1 MIEVKDL
8 VKRFG
13 ETEAVS
19 HVSFTVGRG
28 EIVGFLG
35 PNGAGKSTTLRVLTG
50 FLPPTSGE
58 VFIGGHASGD
68 DGKAVRKLIGYLPE
82 NNPLYEDLRVREY
95 LRFRASLKGVPR
107 KERSAQVEKA
117 LEVCEVNEVAD
128 RIIGTCSKGYR
139 QRVGLADVLLGNPP
153 VLILDEPTVG
163 LDPAQIVHTRN
174 LIKTLS
180 EDHTVI
186 LSTHILPEVEAICS
200 KVLIIHQG
208 KLLFDGSVSELKRG
222 LRGAGHLLCAVQG
235 ERAAAEA
242 CLAGVP
248 GVEGVDFLEAQGD
261 VHRFQVTSA
270 SGEDLRGAIFKACA
284 ERGLV
289 LLEMTAKHVSLEEAF
304 LSITTTEVQTP
315 QARKGIEPQQ
325 EDQP

>member
-19 HVSFTVGRG
+19 HVSFSVGQG
-28 EIVGFLG
+28 EVVGFLG

-58 VFIGGHASGD
+58 VLVGGRDTAD
-68 DGKAVRKLIGYLPE
+68 DGKAARKLIGYLPE

-95 LRFRASLKGVPR
+95 LHFRAALKGVPR
-107 KERSAQVEKA
+107 KKRVEQVEHA
-117 LEVCEVNEVAD
+117 LKICEVAEVAD

-139 QRVGLADVLLGNPP
+139 QRVGLADVLLGDPP
-153 VLILDEPTVG
+153 VLVLDEPTVG

-180 EDHTVI
+180 MDHTVI

-200 KVLIIHQG
+200 RVIIIHQG
-208 KLLFDGSVSELKRG
+208 KLLFDGPVAELKKG
-222 LRGAGHLLCAVQG
+222 LAGAGHLLCAVQG
-235 ERAAAEA
+235 NKEGAQA
-242 CLAGVP
+242 CLLSVP
-248 GVEGVDFLEAQGD
+248 GAQDVTYLETQGD
-261 VHRFQVTSA
+261 VHRFQVTA
-270 SGEDLRGAIFKACA
+270 SPGEDLRAAIFKACV
-284 ERGLV
+284 EKGLA
-289 LLEMTAKHVSLEEAF
+289 LLELTAKHVSLEEAF
-304 LSITTTEVQTP
+304 LSITTSEVQ
-315 QARKGIEPQQ
+315 QQ
-325 EDQP
+325 GVQGEEENP

>member
-19 HVSFTVGRG
+19 HVSFSVGQG

-35 PNGAGKSTTLRVLTG
+35 PNGAGKSTTLRVITG

-58 VFIGGHASGD
+58 VFVGGRAASD
-68 DGKAVRKLIGYLPE
+68 DGKAARKLIGYLPE
-82 NNPLYEDLRVREY
+82 NNPLYDDLRVREY
-95 LRFRASLKGVPR
+95 LYFRAALKGVPR
-107 KERSAQVEKA
+107 KKSIEQVENA
-117 LEVCEVNEVAD
+117 LRVCEVTDVAD

-139 QRVGLADVLLGNPP
+139 QRVGLADVLLGDPP

-180 EDHTVI
+180 MDHTVV

-200 KVLIIHQG
+200 RVLIIHEG
-208 KLLFDGSVSELKRG
+208 KLLFDGPVAELKKG
-222 LRGAGHLLCAVQG
+222 LTGAGHLLCAVQG
-235 ERAAAEA
+235 DRGAAQA
-242 CLAGVP
+242 CLMGVS
-248 GVEGVDFLEAQGD
+248 GVESATYLETQAD
-261 VHRFQVTSA
+261 VHRFQVTA
-270 SGEDLRGAIFKACA
+270 RPGEDLRAAIFKACA
-284 ERGLV
+284 EKSLP
-289 LLEMTAKHVSLEEAF
+289 LLELTAKHVSLEEAF
-304 LSITTTEVQTP
+304 LSITTSEVQ
-315 QARKGIEPQQ
+315 QKGTQSDE
-325 EDQP
+325 EKS

>member
-19 HVSFTVGRG
+19 HVSFSVGQG

-58 VFIGGHASGD
+58 VFVGGRAASD
-68 DGKAVRKLIGYLPE
+68 DGKEARKLIGYLPE
-82 NNPLYEDLRVREY
+82 NNPLYDDLRVREY
-95 LRFRASLKGVPR
+95 LHFRAALKGVPR
-107 KERSAQVEKA
+107 KKRLEQVENA
-117 LEVCEVNEVAD
+117 LKVCEVTDVAD

-180 EDHTVI
+180 MDHTVV

-200 KVLIIHQG
+200 RVLIIHEG
-208 KLLFDGSVSELKRG
+208 KLLFDGPVAELKKG
-222 LRGAGHLLCAVQG
+222 LTGAGHLLCALQG
-235 ERAAAEA
+235 DREAAQA
-242 CLAGVP
+242 CLLGVP
-248 GVEGVDFLEAQGD
+248 GVETAAYLESQAD
-261 VHRFQVTSA
+261 VHRFQVTA
-270 SGEDLRGAIFKACA
+270 RPGEDLRAAIFKACA
-284 ERGLV
+284 EKGLP
-289 LLEMTAKHVSLEEAF
+289 LLELTAKHVSLEEAF
-304 LSITTTEVQTP
+304 LSITTSE
-315 QARKGIEPQQ
+315 IQQ
-325 EDQP
+325 QGTQSEEEKP

>member
-19 HVSFTVGRG
+19 HVSFRVGRG

-35 PNGAGKSTTLRVLTG
+35 PNGAGKSTTLRMLTG

-58 VFIGGHASGD
+58 VSIGGHAASD

-82 NNPLYEDLRVREY
+82 NNPLYEELRVREY
-95 LRFRASLKGVPR
+95 LHFRAALKGVPR
-107 KERSAQVEKA
+107 RERKAQVERG
-117 LEVCEVNEVAD
+117 LEVCEVTEVAD
-128 RIIGTCSKGYR
+128 RIVGTCSKGYR

-180 EDHTVI
+180 SDHTVI

-200 KVLIIHQG
+200 RVLIIHEG
-208 KLLFDGSVSELKRG
+208 RLLFDGPVSELKRG
-222 LRGAGHLLCAVQG
+222 LGGAGHLVCAVQG
-235 ERAAAEA
+235 DRAAAESR
-242 CLAGVP
+242 LASIP
-248 GVEGVDFLEAQGD
+248 GVEEVAHMDTQGD
-261 VHRFQVTSA
+261 THRFQVKA
-270 SGEDLRGAIFKACA
+270 RAGEDLRGAIFKTCA
-284 ERGLV
+284 ESGLP
-289 LLEMTAKHVSLEEAF
+289 LLELTAKHVSLEEAF
-304 LSITTTEVQTP
+304 LTITTTEIQ
-315 QARKGIEPQQ
+315 QAEPAKN
-325 EDQP
+325 EEAP